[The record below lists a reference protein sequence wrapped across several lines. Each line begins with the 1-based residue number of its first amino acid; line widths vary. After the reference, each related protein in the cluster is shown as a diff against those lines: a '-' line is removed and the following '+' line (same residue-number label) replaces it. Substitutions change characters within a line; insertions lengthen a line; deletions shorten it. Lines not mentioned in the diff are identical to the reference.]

1 MSAMVRRAV
10 VVAAVLAVGALV
22 AQAQPCNCPTV
33 PAVQIDWLGSV
44 SGCKPGGPSCATG
57 ETIQFTLKSL
67 GRPFQVCDVFD
78 WDFGDGSPHSTQQNP
93 THVYTTTL
101 EDARVIFLITNCSV
115 TFDGDAR
122 PLFVVPLTTLPSIAS
137 FTASSSRISPG
148 QSVTLTWTTGNGSK
162 GVRIESA
169 QTSGATPIVKVDR
182 GPSGSYTFV
191 PSQSM
196 DVRLT
201 AFGDAAQ
208 RVSGPI
214 RIEIL
219 KRHRAA
225 RH

>member
-10 VVAAVLAVGALV
+10 VVAVVLTVGALA
-22 AQAQPCNCPTV
+22 AQAQPCNCPPV
-33 PAVQIDWLGSV
+33 PAVKIDYLGAAT
-44 SGCKPGGPSCATG
+44 GCKPGGAPCAIG
-57 ETIQFTLKSL
+57 EVVSFTLTSL

-78 WDFGDGSPHSTQQNP
+78 WDFGDGTHSTLQNP
-93 THVYTTTL
+93 THVFTTTL
-101 EDARVIFLITNCSV
+101 ADARVIFLITNCSV
-115 TFDGDAR
+115 TFDGDAG
-122 PLFVVPLTTLPSIAS
+122 PLNVVPLTALPTIAS
-137 FTASSSRISPG
+137 FTASLSRISPG

-182 GPSGSYTFV
+182 GPAGSYTFV

-208 RVSGPI
+208 RISSPI
-214 RIEIL
+214 RIEVL
-219 KRHRAA
+219 RRHRAA